1 MNIKILLVA
10 ASSMLLSA
18 NAVSESA
25 TENEE
30 SSIKEDRGENPARI
44 TEADEFNNSD
54 SAAGENNY
62 GQDTQDMTQVTATQS
77 ASQSTSQDQS
87 QNQTTQSQAQGKE
100 NLDIA
105 GATVVDSNG
114 ESIGSVD
121 TVVARGSD
129 KMAVIALDESDKK
142 VAVPLSDLSWE
153 NEQLAAG
160 MSQSELK
167 AQEEVDMVYLTVL
180 EPGGYNIYEF
190 ARFEK
195 EGEVGEAGTA
205 GKAGKVESEK

>member
-62 GQDTQDMTQVTATQS
+62 GQGTQDMTQVTATQS
-77 ASQSTSQDQS
+77 ASQDQS
-87 QNQTTQSQAQGKE
+87 QNQTTQSQAQGQE

-160 MSQSELK
+160 MSRSELK

-205 GKAGKVESEK
+205 GKAGKVEFEK